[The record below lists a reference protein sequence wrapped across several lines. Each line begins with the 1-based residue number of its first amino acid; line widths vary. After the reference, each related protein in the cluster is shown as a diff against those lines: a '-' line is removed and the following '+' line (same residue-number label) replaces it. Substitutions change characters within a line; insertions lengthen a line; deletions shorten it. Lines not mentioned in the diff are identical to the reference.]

1 LALECGQCP
10 PTERVHE
17 SLARL
22 TGIECEKIIERPP
35 PTIGDRTHGVMVDDS
50 FYYIANSGWD
60 IVDDHGNVQPGTE
73 PSAPRVM
80 RVSQELALAKPRS
93 RE

>member
-1 LALECGQCP
+1 LANLHTGF
-10 PTERVHE
+10 HH
-17 SLARL
+17 LAAAGLNRKSGNIRRRAL
-22 TGIECEKIIERPP
+22 SNTSSEFRKIPL
-35 PTIGDRTHGVMVDDS
+35 
-50 FYYIANSGWD
+50 NSGWD

-80 RVSQELALAKPRS
+80 RVSKELALAKPHS